1 MRKGIYEQMHS
12 WKKFYRTLLPDKED
26 LYSDL
31 KMEDNLYADYMHAK
45 RARELSRSVSCFVRS
60 K

>member
-1 MRKGIYEQMHS
+1 MHS
-12 WKKFYRTLLPDKED
+12 WKKFYRTLLRDKED